1 MKRSVGSVLAAVV
14 AVVAFA
20 PQTAAG
26 PISDAFERVKA
37 SVVVIRTTGVELDQG
52 LGRELVAVGGLGS
65 GVLIDRDGIILTAAH
80 VVQTAETIEVEFAD
94 GEVVPGKVYS
104 SEPNADIAVVKL
116 ERPPTGAVV
125 AKLGDSDKVAVGDE
139 IFIVGAPLGISYT
152 LTVGHI
158 SARRQ
163 ANSMWGGLSQADLFQ
178 TDAAITT
185 GNSGG
190 PMFNL
195 DGEVVGI
202 VSSMIS
208 RTGGYEGLGFVVTSN
223 MARVLVLE
231 QRPFWSGLDG
241 YALTGE
247 LAQIFNLPQPMGI
260 LVQRVTKGS
269 PASRLGLQPGTI
281 QATLEG
287 EPLILGGDIILA
299 VEGVALSDPDAG
311 ERIRKFIN
319 ALTPG
324 SNLHV
329 TILRGGER
337 VELNA
342 VPITP

>member
-1 MKRSVGSVLAAVV
+1 MRKLVVIAAILAAVASV
-14 AVVAFA
+14 PHA
-20 PQTAAG
+20 AAG
-26 PISDAFERVKA
+26 PISAAFDRVKE
-37 SVVVIRTTGVELDQG
+37 SVVVIRTTGVDLPPG
-52 LGRELVAVGGLGS
+52 GSRELVTVGGLGS
-65 GVLIDRDGIILTAAH
+65 GVLVDRDGIILTAAH

-116 ERPPTGAVV
+116 ERPPTGGVV
-125 AKLGDSDKVAVGDE
+125 AKLGDSDKVTVGEE

-163 ANSMWGGLSQADLFQ
+163 ANSVWGGLSQADLFQ

-241 YALTGE
+241 FALTGE

-260 LVQRVTKGS
+260 LVQRVTKSS
-269 PASRLGLQPGTI
+269 PAARLGLQPGTLR
-281 QATLEG
+281 ATIEG

-299 VEGVALSDPDAG
+299 VGGIAVSDQGADD
-311 ERIRKFIN
+311 RIRKLIST
-319 ALTPG
+319 LTPG
-324 SNLHV
+324 DNLNV
-329 TILRGGER
+329 TVLRHGER

-342 VPITP
+342 VAITP

>member
-1 MKRSVGSVLAAVV
+1 MKRSVGSVLAAVIAAV
-14 AVVAFA
+14 ASMPHA
-20 PQTAAG
+20 AAG
-26 PISDAFERVKA
+26 PISVAFDRVKE
-37 SVVVIRTTGVELDQG
+37 SVVVIRTTGVDLPPG
-52 LGRELVAVGGLGS
+52 GSRELVTVGGLGS
-65 GVLIDRDGIILTAAH
+65 GVLVDRDGIILTAAH

-116 ERPPTGAVV
+116 ERPPTGGVV
-125 AKLGDSDKVAVGDE
+125 AKLGDSDKVTVGDE

-163 ANSMWGGLSQADLFQ
+163 ANSMWGGLSKADLFQ

-208 RTGGYEGLGFVVTSN
+208 RTGAYEGLGFVVTSN

-260 LVQRVTKGS
+260 LVQRVVKNS
-269 PASRLGLQPGTI
+269 PASRLGLQPGNVRATI
-281 QATLEG
+281 EG
-287 EPLILGGDIILA
+287 EPLVLGGDIILA
-299 VEGVALSDPDAG
+299 VEGVALSDQDAS

-324 SNLHV
+324 ANLNV
-329 TILRGGER
+329 TVLRGGER

>member
-1 MKRSVGSVLAAVV
+1 MKKLIVVAAILAAV
-14 AVVAFA
+14 ASA
-20 PQTAAG
+20 PHAAAG
-26 PISDAFERVKA
+26 PISDAFDRVKE
-37 SVVVIRTTGVELDQG
+37 SVVVIRTTGVDLEQG
-52 LGRELVAVGGLGS
+52 AGRELVTVGGLGS
-65 GVLIDRDGIILTAAH
+65 GVLIERDGIILTAAH

-116 ERPPTGAVV
+116 ERPPSGAVV

-158 SARRQ
+158 SARRK

-241 YALTGE
+241 YALTGD
-247 LAQIFNLPQPMGI
+247 LARIFNLPQPLGI
-260 LVQRVTKGS
+260 LVQRVVKGS

-281 QATLEG
+281 RATIEG

-299 VEGVALSDPDAG
+299 IEGIALSDQGAD

-324 SNLHV
+324 ANLNV
-329 TILRGGER
+329 TVLRDGER

>member
-1 MKRSVGSVLAAVV
+1 MRKLVVIAAILAAVASV
-14 AVVAFA
+14 PHA
-20 PQTAAG
+20 AAG
-26 PISDAFERVKA
+26 PISAAFDRVKE
-37 SVVVIRTTGVELDQG
+37 SVVVIRTTGVDLPPG
-52 LGRELVAVGGLGS
+52 GSRELVAVGGLGS
-65 GVLIDRDGIILTAAH
+65 GVLVDRDGIILTAAH

-116 ERPPTGAVV
+116 ERPPTGGVV
-125 AKLGDSDKVAVGDE
+125 AKLGDSDKVTVGEE

-163 ANSMWGGLSQADLFQ
+163 ANSVWGGLSQADLFQ

-241 YALTGE
+241 FALTGE
-247 LAQIFNLPQPMGI
+247 RAQIFNLPQPMGI
-260 LVQRVTKGS
+260 LVQRVTKSS
-269 PASRLGLQPGTI
+269 PAARLGLQPGTLR
-281 QATLEG
+281 ATIEG

-299 VEGVALSDPDAG
+299 VGGIAVSDQGADD
-311 ERIRKFIN
+311 RIRKLIST
-319 ALTPG
+319 LTPG
-324 SNLHV
+324 DNLNV
-329 TILRGGER
+329 TVLRHGER

-342 VPITP
+342 VAITP